1 MMENS
6 MENKIEILKELQLD
20 DDENVIYKDSF
31 KISVEDLTEILST
44 DIERYDDVEEFLENY
59 DPDSDGMEVYEIAK
73 EKGLDIE
80 ECLEDNI
87 NEENAGLN
95 DEDIDLS
102 EFDSLDDLDGLD
114 EDDEEDLLG

>member
-44 DIERYDDVEEFLENY
+44 DIEGYDDVEEFLENY